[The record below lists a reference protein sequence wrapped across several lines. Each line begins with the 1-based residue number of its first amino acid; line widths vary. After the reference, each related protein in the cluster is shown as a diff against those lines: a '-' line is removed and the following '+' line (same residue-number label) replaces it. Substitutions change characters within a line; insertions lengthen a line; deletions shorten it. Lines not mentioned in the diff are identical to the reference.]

1 MTDGPRRERREDE
14 AAEQAARLQRV
25 KARETEA
32 ARRLV
37 EQFVEQ
43 ALDRGVRPVA
53 LRARSLDGRSRYR
66 TDLHGWYLK
75 RDRSIAV
82 DTAGRFYVMSAPAS
96 LRARIS
102 GVTLSPDD
110 PPMVVGAGGR
120 DGDSMDLPALLE
132 LRLDAGDDWPE

>member
-1 MTDGPRRERREDE
+1 
-14 AAEQAARLQRV
+14 
-25 KARETEA
+25 
-32 ARRLV
+32 
-37 EQFVEQ
+37 
-43 ALDRGVRPVA
+43 

-82 DTAGRFYVMSAPAS
+82 DTAGRFFVMSAPAS

-102 GVTLSPDD
+102 GVTLAPDD